1 MSTRRTSGS
10 RDPKAMARRLREELA
25 DRGVEVSH
33 SEALELV
40 AHQHGARDWNTLAA
54 HTPDPAAS
62 DFGPVIPV
70 LRIFDVAKA
79 REFYGEFLGFAID
92 WEHTFDDHAPVYLQA
107 SRDGAVVHLSEHHG
121 DASPGATVRILVA
134 T

>member
-1 MSTRRTSGS
+1 MSTHQQHSAS
-10 RDPKAMARRLREELA
+10 DPKAMARRLRQTLA

-40 AHQHGARDWNTLAA
+40 AQQHGARDWNTLAA
-54 HTPDPAAS
+54 QNDAATDDTS
-62 DFGPVIPV
+62 AFGPVIPV

-92 WEHTFDDHAPVYLQA
+92 WEHTFDDHSPV
-107 SRDGAVVHLSEHHG
+107 SV
-121 DASPGATVRILVA
+121 
-134 T
+134 